1 MIRSAKIA
9 LACLVLISGTAWG
22 WQPKDADKEKPA
34 PTQEELEKEFSETLS
49 GATLVGRFTI
59 VEAGKEQPLNEDR
72 YTLGKVFKLPNG
84 LWQFETRIQYGK
96 HDVKLPLALHVK
108 WAGDT
113 PMISM
118 TDIAVPGLG
127 IFTARVLF
135 YRGQYAGTWSG
146 KDHGGHMFGKIE
158 KAGAEKPAEKT
169 DAAKSEAGKKPEVAK

>member
-1 MIRSAKIA
+1 MFRSTHFA
-9 LACLVLISGTAWG
+9 LACLVLISGPAWG
-22 WQPKDADKEKPA
+22 WQPKDAEKAKPA
-34 PTQEELEKEFSETLS
+34 PTQEELEKQFAESLS

-59 VEAGKEQPLNEDR
+59 VEEGQEQPLKEDR

-84 LWQFETRIQYGK
+84 LWQFETRIQYGN
-96 HDVKLPLALHVK
+96 HDVKLPLALNVK

-127 IFTARVLF
+127 TFTARVLF

-158 KAGAEKPAEKT
+158 KAGADQSAEKT
-169 DAAKSEAGKKPEVAK
+169 DAAKSETPK

>member
-1 MIRSAKIA
+1 MIRKASLA
-9 LACLVLISGTAWG
+9 LAWIVLLSATATA
-22 WQPKDADKEKPA
+22 WQPKAPEQEKSA
-34 PTQEELEKEFSETLS
+34 PTQEELEKQFAETLS
-49 GATLVGRFTI
+49 GATLVGRFT
-59 VEAGKEQPLNEDR
+59 VVQDGQEQPFKEDR

-84 LWQFETRIQYGK
+84 LWQFETRIQYGN
-96 HDVKLPLALHVK
+96 HDVKLPLALNVK

-127 IFTARVLF
+127 TFTARVLF

-158 KAGAEKPAEKT
+158 KSGEK
-169 DAAKSEAGKKPEVAK
+169 AADKDSTKLDTAQ